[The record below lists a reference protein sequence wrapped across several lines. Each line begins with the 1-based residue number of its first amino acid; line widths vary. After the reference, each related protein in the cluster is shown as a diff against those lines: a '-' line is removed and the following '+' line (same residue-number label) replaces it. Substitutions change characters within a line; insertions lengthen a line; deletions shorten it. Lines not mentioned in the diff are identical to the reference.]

1 MTLQSR
7 LLLRPDVKPG
17 LPFAYDFCS
26 SRLIITFFGHFI
38 KVLYKVLLCSSK
50 FNKTD
55 CKGLTPYTLCDIIIV
70 IIIIIIII
78 VELKFGCSVEI
89 GVVVWGRVRA
99 ALSQASSLPLLS
111 SILVKFSSY
120 YYLFQHF

>member
-55 CKGLTPYTLCDIIIV
+55 CKGLIPYTLCDIII
-70 IIIIIIII
+70 II
-78 VELKFGCSVEI
+78 VKLKFGWSVEI